1 MNEPIVSP
9 LVFYVASFVDAIK
22 FGAGFMAMLFGIA
35 STIGLFIWVNEY
47 PTDKEKKGIMCI
59 WKMTVATFLIACF
72 VPSSATI
79 YKMVVAKQ
87 ITPANIQMVGDK
99 VDKSVD
105 KIIEKIINYQTK
117 LEEKK

>member
-1 MNEPIVSP
+1 MNEPIISP
-9 LVFYVASFVDAIK
+9 WVFYIASFVDAIK
-22 FGAGFMAMLFGIA
+22 FFAAFMTMLLGIA
-35 STIGLFIWVNEY
+35 STIGLFILVNDN

-59 WKMTVATFLIACF
+59 FKITVATFLIACF

-79 YKMVVAKQ
+79 YKMVVAQQ
-87 ITPANIQMVGDK
+87 ITPANIQTVGDK